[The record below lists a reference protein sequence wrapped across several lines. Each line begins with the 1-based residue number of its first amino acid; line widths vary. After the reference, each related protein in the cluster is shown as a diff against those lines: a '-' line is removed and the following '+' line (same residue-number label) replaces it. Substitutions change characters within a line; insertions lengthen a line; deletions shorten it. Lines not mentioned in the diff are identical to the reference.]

1 MRGLE
6 RLDEKE
12 KGEERER
19 ERERE
24 RGREKRRIIS
34 LPYCLLIS
42 EYFMRRISNERPLT
56 ETAVQTARIQHA
68 YNLF

>member
-24 RGREKRRIIS
+24 GEREKENYFPS
-34 LPYCLLIS
+34 L
-42 EYFMRRISNERPLT
+42 
-56 ETAVQTARIQHA
+56 
-68 YNLF
+68 LFIDL